1 MKWLKI
7 HGPEVEIFRALG
19 SWFPRWSLALRR
31 GRISLCL
38 ELVHTLTVHSWL
50 HGIREHQSIQSS
62 IRQSQNVRWIVVPFK
77 RSLRIFFLIGII
89 IGIAEFIWITDI
101 IF

>member
-7 HGPEVEIFRALG
+7 HEPEVEFFRALG
-19 SWFPRWSLALRR
+19 SWWSLALRR

-77 RSLRIFFLIGII
+77 RSLRIFFLIEII
-89 IGIAEFIWITDI
+89 IGIDEFIWITDI